1 MAAADATPIGSL
13 VRMAILTGMR
23 RGELLGLRWRDVDLA
38 AGVAHVQQTAQRIS
52 GRGWVYRQPKTRL
65 SRRAVAL
72 SPATVGM
79 LSGHRKAQLEARLL
93 AGSAW
98 QDLDLVFT
106 SAFGTPL
113 EPGTV
118 ARTWRRVLAAAGV
131 GHVRWHDLRHAHAT
145 LMLASGVHPKVVS
158 ERLGHASVGIT
169 LDTYSHV
176 LPGLQATAAAQLDV
190 LLSPAE
196 AEAI

>member
-1 MAAADATPIGSL
+1 M
-13 VRMAILTGMR
+13 
-23 RGELLGLRWRDVDLA
+23 
-38 AGVAHVQQTAQRIS
+38 
-52 GRGWVYRQPKTRL
+52 
-65 SRRAVAL
+65 
-72 SPATVGM
+72 
-79 LSGHRKAQLEARLL
+79 L

-98 QDLDLVFT
+98 HDYGLVFT
-106 SAFGTPL
+106 SALGTPL

-118 ARTWRRVLAAAGV
+118 ARTWARIVAQAGV

-176 LPGLQATAAAQLDV
+176 LPGLQAAAAEALDAMLAAPV
-190 LLSPAE
+190 EEVAQ
-196 AEAI
+196 